1 MIQITQD
8 KQCYNYFFSLKKKTS
23 FYMKM
28 GKQGLFIVMIKV
40 ANSYLTKLPFT
51 KYEGLNKSILSSWP
65 SIWQIF
71 VNK

>member
-1 MIQITQD
+1 
-8 KQCYNYFFSLKKKTS
+8 
-23 FYMKM
+23 MKM
-28 GKQGLFIVMIKV
+28 GKQGLFIVMIKI

-71 VNK
+71 VNKQ